1 MDDITQE
8 APQSVGLNTG
18 IQETD
23 SERQIEPDDVSLDTL
38 SKEEKD
44 KILRAFK
51 QGKDVANN
59 YYKTEVEPKIIKR
72 MELYKADKN
81 LYKKKFPALSELN
94 NWVSKDIKT
103 TVDWILPNLIEVFN
117 GTESP
122 VEIQGQSIED
132 DDNAKLLQQL
142 IDYFVTKKNNFFT
155 FLYTFAKDGLVTNFA
170 VAKVYWNREE
180 ERQPMQVMADA
191 QTMQV
196 LLLEQENG
204 RIEIKNIKPVDAA
217 GDYLLVD
224 FDIIHVKSNTP
235 ILENMNPSELR
246 FTHEERDIHDAKFV
260 AHRKIVRGDYLK
272 RKELEHVYQN
282 VDEALEKA
290 EGKPSYTTLDIKHD
304 KRIEDVT
311 NKLSDGD
318 TASKEYELYEAYL
331 KVDYNNDGVYEKII
345 VHVVGDTLLKVQKNT
360 FEIPPFFVFSPEYE
374 PYAVFNEEGFADAWE
389 QLQDLKTA
397 LVRQIV
403 INTAKNNRGQKFVND
418 SVVDMDALM
427 DGDEYVPIRD
437 GKNPA
442 EAVMFSPPIPTD
454 PSAMTLIQYVQNEL
468 ESQSGSTRYN
478 QGLDS
483 KSLNMTAT
491 GISAIMG
498 AADKKIKLIA
508 RILAETAWIPII
520 KFLVLLCQKF
530 VDDGQV
536 IRLLNQNIV
545 VRRDQ
550 LNIDYDLVVN
560 VGQGA
565 GTKEAGIQYK
575 LMMIQQLYPVLQ
587 SVGIVTPQ
595 SWYSIVKD
603 LLEDLGIR
611 TTTKYL
617 LDPNSPEFQ
626 QMQAQQQQAA
636 QMEQQK
642 QEALVQAQLQLKEK
656 DINTKLAT
664 NLSAKWNELP
674 VDAKVQ
680 ALAAIGIQTTPD
692 SVAAN
697 DSVLRDFQLEQ
708 ARARS
713 WGNNR

>member
-23 SERQIEPDDVSLDTL
+23 SERQIEPDEVSLDTL

-191 QTMQV
+191 RTMQI

-304 KRIEDVT
+304 KRIEDVS

-587 SVGIVTPQ
+587 NVGIVTPQ

-713 WGNNR
+713 WGYNR

>member
-1 MDDITQE
+1 VDDMAAPE
-8 APQSVGLNTG
+8 AVGFSTG
-18 IQETD
+18 IQNQSNDGQLASDVQE
-23 SERQIEPDDVSLDTL
+23 VSLDTL
-38 SKEEKD
+38 SQEEKD

-51 QGKDVANN
+51 QGRDVANN
-59 YYKTEVEPKIIKR
+59 YYKSEIEPKIIKR

-122 VEIQGQSIED
+122 VEIMGQSVED

-180 ERQPMQVMADA
+180 DRKPMQVMADA
-191 QTMQV
+191 QMMQM
-196 LLLEQENG
+196 LMIEQQQG
-204 RIEIKNIKPVDAA
+204 RIEITDAKPVDPS
-217 GDYLLVD
+217 GDYLLVS
-224 FDIIHVKSNTP
+224 FDIVNIKTNTP

-272 RKELEHVYQN
+272 RKERDRVYQN
-282 VDEALEKA
+282 VDEALEKN

-304 KRIEDVT
+304 KELESIN
-311 NKLSDGD
+311 NKLNDGD
-318 TASKEYELYEAYL
+318 TASKEYELYEAYM
-331 KVDYNNDGVYEKII
+331 KVDYNNDGIYEKII
-345 VHVVGDTLLKVQKNT
+345 VHVVGDTLLKVQENS
-360 FEIPPFFVFSPEYE
+360 FEIPPFFIFSPEYE
-374 PYAVFNEEGFADAWE
+374 PYAVFNEEGYADAWE

-403 INTAKNNRGQKFVND
+403 INTAKNNRGQKFVDD

-427 DGDEYVPIRD
+427 DGDEFVPTRD
-437 GKNPA
+437 GKPPS
-442 EAVMFSPPIPTD
+442 EAVYYPPPIPTD
-454 PSAMTLIQYVQNEL
+454 PNAMTLIQYVQNDL

-483 KSLNMTAT
+483 RSLNMTAT

-508 RILAETAWIPII
+508 RILAETAWIPIV

-530 VDDGQV
+530 VDDGQI

-545 VRRDQ
+545 VRREQ

-587 SVGIVTPQ
+587 QVGIVTPQ

-611 TTTKYL
+611 STTKYL
-617 LDPNSPEFQ
+617 LDPNSEAYQ
-626 QMQAQQQQAA
+626 QMQAQQQQA
-636 QMEQQK
+636 QQLQQQK
-642 QEALVQAQLQLKEK
+642 EEQYLMAQLQLKEK
-656 DINTKLAT
+656 DIDTKLAT
-664 NLSAKWNELP
+664 KLTAKWNELP

-680 ALAAIGIQTTPD
+680 ALAAIGIQTNHD
-692 SVAAN
+692 SVASN
-697 DSVLRDFQLEQ
+697 DAVLRDFAIEQ
-708 ARARS
+708 AKARS
-713 WGNNR
+713 WGYH